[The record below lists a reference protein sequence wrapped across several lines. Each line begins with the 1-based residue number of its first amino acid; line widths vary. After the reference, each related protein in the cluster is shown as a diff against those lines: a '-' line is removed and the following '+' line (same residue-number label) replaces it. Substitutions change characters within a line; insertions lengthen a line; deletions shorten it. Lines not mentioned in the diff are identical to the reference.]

1 MQPPGQIHQNGFFH
15 MLSCVCVCVF
25 VKSLHDIDYL
35 EDCEAL

>member
-15 MLSCVCVCVF
+15 MLSRDVCVF
-25 VKSLHDIDYL
+25 VLSLHDIDYL